1 MYAYIKGILAHASS
15 NQAIVEAHGIGYL
28 IAIPVK
34 ALTDLPSTGSE
45 VTLYTSLVVRE
56 QSQALFGFL
65 TTDEKELFEVLLGIT
80 GIGPKTALSLIGH
93 LSVHDFGK
101 AIADHDISL
110 ICKVPGIG
118 RKTAERLLLE
128 VRDKLP
134 ALAHPS
140 MERYAIKTS
149 LDPRAQTISDA
160 MNALIHLGYNQNT
173 AEKAIKRSLE
183 TLSEPL
189 ELPQLITTALKNV

>member
-1 MYAYIKGILAHASS
+1 MYAYIKGSLIHAST
-15 NQAIVEAHGIGYL
+15 QEAIVETHGVGYL
-28 IAIPVK
+28 IAIPVN
-34 ALTDLPSTGSE
+34 AFANLPPLGSE
-45 VTLYTSLVVRE
+45 VTLYTSFIVRE

-65 TTDEKELFEVLLGIT
+65 TSDERELFEVLLGIT

-93 LSVHDFGK
+93 LTIHDFGK

-110 ICKVPGIG
+110 MCKVPGIG

-134 ALAHPS
+134 GLSSPTMKH
-140 MERYAIKTS
+140 YAVKAP
-149 LDPRAQTISDA
+149 LDARGQVISDA
-160 MNALIHLGYNQNT
+160 MSALIHLGYNQVT

-183 TLSEPL
+183 GLQEPV